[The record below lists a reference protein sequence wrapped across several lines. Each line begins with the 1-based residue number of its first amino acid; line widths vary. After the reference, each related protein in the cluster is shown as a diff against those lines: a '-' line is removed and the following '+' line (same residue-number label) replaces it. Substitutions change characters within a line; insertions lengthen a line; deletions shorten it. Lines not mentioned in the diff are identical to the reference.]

1 MAPPELLR
9 ARPGGMLR
17 RSRTLLPMNIHHLEL
32 FYYVAKHEGIS
43 NAVRKI
49 PYGIQQPAVS
59 SQIALLEE
67 HIDAT
72 LFHRR
77 PFELTE
83 TGRKLYEFV
92 EPFFSNLD
100 KMADDLR
107 GGESQRI
114 RVGASHIILS
124 DHMPTI
130 MEKVREDRPDLRV
143 SLRPGHQP
151 ALETA
156 LLAREIDVAVTVL
169 EKEPPP
175 GIEARSLLEIPLV
188 LVARRASKIK
198 SVEELIERRKIT
210 EPLICMPADEPVTKI
225 FRTGLADAGVD
236 WHTTLEVNSFDL
248 AEKLAAK
255 GFGIGIGV
263 VSPSSRRVP
272 GVRAIPL
279 PGFPTLKLGVLWQGK
294 LEGLLKSFI
303 EGIEWHVG
311 NLKQMLADEAQ
322 AISETA

>member
-1 MAPPELLR
+1 
-9 ARPGGMLR
+9 
-17 RSRTLLPMNIHHLEL
+17 MNIHHLEL
-32 FYYVAKHEGIS
+32 FYHVAKHRGIS

-67 HIDAT
+67 DLDAM

-77 PFELTE
+77 PFELTDA
-83 TGRKLYEFV
+83 GQKLFEFV
-92 EPFFSNLD
+92 VPFFSNLD
-100 KMADDLR
+100 KTADDLR
-107 GGESQRI
+107 GEASHRV

-124 DHMPTI
+124 DHMPAI
-130 MEKVREDRPDLRV
+130 MEKVREEHPDLRV

-156 LLAREIDVAVTVL
+156 LLAREIDVAVTAL

-175 GIEARSLLEIPLV
+175 GIQSHSLIEIPLV
-188 LVARRASKIK
+188 LMAKRSSKIK
-198 SVEELIERRKIT
+198 TATELFESQKIT
-210 EPLICMPADEPVTKI
+210 EPLICLPPDEPVTKT
-225 FRTGLADAGVD
+225 FRAGLADAGVD

-248 AEKLAAK
+248 AEKLTAK

-263 VSPSSRRVP
+263 VSPSSKREP

-279 PGFPTLKLGVLWQGK
+279 PGFPTLKLDVLWQGK
-294 LEGLLKSFI
+294 LEGTLKAFVK
-303 EGIEWHVG
+303 GIEWHVE
-311 NLKQMLADEAQ
+311 NLKQMLTDE
-322 AISETA
+322 TC